1 MSSLTQLLSVGRSL
15 VGLRDAPAPYRVVDR
30 GLLPRLSLLVGA
42 RPSAGLPPAAAR
54 EGDLFCPAAEGHV
67 RQPVGQPDRTRPD
80 PASCPWAGEER
91 LEPQVLPPDPRLALQ
106 EAKPAPGKGWFR
118 PFLRQ
123 AAKPSGRRLVQGELA
138 LGNVRVVRNDLS
150 DADLEVV
157 EPKAGLGRPTATE
170 AAAVATPTGAAGG
183 SRLRRALSWFHVMTP
198 ERAALAPPAATGPGV
213 GRLRVLG

>member
-1 MSSLTQLLSVGRSL
+1 M
-15 VGLRDAPAPYRVVDR
+15 GLRDAPAPYRVVDQ

-42 RPSAGLPPAAAR
+42 RPSAGVPPPAAR
-54 EGDLFCPAAEGHV
+54 EGDLFSPAAEGPARRTV
-67 RQPVGQPDRTRPD
+67 AQPDRIRPD
-80 PASCPWAGEER
+80 PASPPWAGEAS
-91 LEPQVLPPDPRLALQ
+91 LEPQALPPEPRSALP

-138 LGNVRVVRNDLS
+138 LGSVRVVRNDLS

-170 AAAVATPTGAAGG
+170 AAAVATPTSGAAGG

-198 ERAALAPPAATGPGV
+198 ERAVLAPPAATGTGL
-213 GRLRVLG
+213 GRHRVLG